1 MYAISC
7 DRFKLLPTTEQLK
20 EAKKHVHSRA
30 VAIGM
35 IGLVSTRPLF
45 EATTTSLPIFM
56 NLAARPRD
64 RLAAMWPQVI
74 ELEINGFK

>member
-45 EATTTSLPIFM
+45 EANNHISDNIHDFSGTPS
-56 NLAARPRD
+56 RPVGRHTATVD
-64 RLAAMWPQVI
+64 S
-74 ELEINGFK
+74 